1 VQHGHLFF
9 KKLEKKNSSI
19 LAKTKFERTGIEP
32 TAL

>member
-1 VQHGHLFF
+1 MAIYFS
-9 KKLEKKNSSI
+9 KNSKKNSSI